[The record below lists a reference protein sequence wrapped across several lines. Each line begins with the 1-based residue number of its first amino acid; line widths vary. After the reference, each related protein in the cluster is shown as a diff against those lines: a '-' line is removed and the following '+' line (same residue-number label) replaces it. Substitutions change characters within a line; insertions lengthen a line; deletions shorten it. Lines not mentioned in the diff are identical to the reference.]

1 MGSARPR
8 SLSRVSSQSFCTV
21 CGSTGLSSTGRLRRL
36 PRSAHKRRSQGS
48 RSTAGKD
55 VPAGTVAVVRSL
67 DAWRALERATALS
80 TLIHQRRLTPSCGG
94 HDPDRADHQSCGEY
108 RKAKDAEEVR
118 GQSGRAANIVRG
130 PNLLFSNSGLD
141 VKLSTTFTFV

>member
-1 MGSARPR
+1 MGSERPQSPSRASLR
-8 SLSRVSSQSFCTV
+8 SFYTA
-21 CGSTGLSSTGRLRRL
+21 CGSTELNSTGRRTRL

-48 RSTAGKD
+48 RSAAGKTSLL
-55 VPAGTVAVVRSL
+55 GTAAVVRSP